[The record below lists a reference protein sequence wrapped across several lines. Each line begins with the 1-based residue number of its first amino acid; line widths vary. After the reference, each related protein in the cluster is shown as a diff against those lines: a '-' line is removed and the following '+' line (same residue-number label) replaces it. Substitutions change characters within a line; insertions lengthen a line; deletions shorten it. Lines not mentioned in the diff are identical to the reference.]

1 MISPHID
8 ALNRRLGERLGLV
21 CGGSLP
27 RFAWKYAPEQP
38 RFVYDRDNRTLLK
51 KTWADAPAPDGQT
64 LGKVW
69 LLAEW
74 RACRVTDHHG
84 FSDEIRTPLIKD
96 ADYAPY
102 FETALAPGELPSAA
116 LNQNYIF
123 ALDRQLHDSAEHNPR
138 SFTHYMAEEKYRA
151 DQVKAAAQAEW
162 QETVQ
167 GQYDANV
174 GAFGNCQPGTRH
186 GYLSFQ
192 NNESKDH
199 S

>member
-8 ALNRRLGERLGLV
+8 ALNKRLGETLGLV

-38 RFVYDRDNRTLLK
+38 RYVYDRDNRTLLK
-51 KTWADAPAPDGQT
+51 KTWADAPAPDGQV

-74 RACRVTDHHG
+74 RPSRTFDHHG
-84 FSDEIRTPLIKD
+84 FSDAIRTPLIKD

-102 FETALAPGELPSAA
+102 FETALAPGDLPSVE

-123 ALDRQLHDSAEHNPR
+123 ALDHQLQNSLEHNPR
-138 SFTHYMAEEKYRA
+138 AFTNYMAEEKYSA
-151 DQVKAAAQAEW
+151 DQVKAKDQAAW

-167 GQYDANV
+167 AGYDSHI
-174 GAFGNCQPGTRH
+174 GAFGNCEPGTRH

-192 NNESKDH
+192 NNESKDQA
-199 S
+199 